1 MTRTHNY
8 LALDLGASGGRAIIG
23 RFDGERLALEEVH
36 RFANGPVHLPSERGD
51 SLHWDVPHLFVEI
64 QEGLK
69 KGVACCGPSGG
80 AGLASLGIDTWGV
93 DYGLLDRNDRLVGL
107 PYHYRDSR
115 NDTIQAEAFRRVP
128 RAEIFAATGIQFMQL
143 NTLMQLLAQ
152 QIEDPE
158 VLART
163 RTLLMIPD
171 LLNFWL
177 TGQKF
182 SERTIAST
190 SQMLDPYRPA
200 WATGLLDRLG
210 IPTHCLPPIIEAGT
224 VLGGLLPA
232 VIEET
237 GAKGIQVV
245 APGSHDTASAVAA
258 VPAVDQD
265 YAYVSSGTWSLMGVE
280 SPHPVVNE
288 KALALNVTNEGGV
301 CDTIRLLKNVTGLWV
316 IQECRRTWLHG
327 DSNQS
332 WGEIVAAAE
341 AAPAFT
347 AFIDVDAP
355 DFIAPGDMPARIQAY
370 CARTGQTVPGDR
382 GTVARVVFESLALK
396 YRRTLEMLDELV
408 GRRIAVLHIMGG
420 GTQNRLLS
428 QFAANAIGR
437 PVVAGPIEATA
448 AGNIL
453 MQMLATGA
461 ISSLAEGRAVIR
473 RSFDTERFE
482 PHDTV
487 AWNDAFA
494 RFSRL
499 L

>member
-1 MTRTHNY
+1 MSPR
-8 LALDLGASGGRAIIG
+8 
-23 RFDGERLALEEVH
+23 
-36 RFANGPVHLPSERGD
+36 
-51 SLHWDVPHLFVEI
+51 LFVEI

-69 KGVACCGPSGG
+69 KAVACCG
-80 AGLASLGIDTWGV
+80 ADLASLGIDTWGV

-115 NDTIQAEAFRRVP
+115 NDTMQAEAFRRVP

-143 NTLMQLLAQ
+143 NTLIQLLAQ
-152 QIEDPE
+152 QVEDPE

-177 TGQKF
+177 TGQKV

-190 SQMLDPYRPA
+190 SQMLDPFRPA

-210 IPTHCLPPIIEAGT
+210 IPTHYLPPIIEAGT

-237 GAKGIQVV
+237 GARGIQVV

-258 VPAVDQD
+258 VPAESQD

-316 IQECRRTWLHG
+316 IQECRRTWLQEG
-327 DSNQS
+327 AIS
-332 WGEIVAAAE
+332 WDDIVALAA

-347 AFIDVDAP
+347 AFIDVDAADFLSAGRHAGP
-355 DFIAPGDMPARIQAY
+355 DSGLLCADRPARAG
-370 CARTGQTVPGDR
+370 RPGHGRPHRLRKPGAEISPHAGD
-382 GTVARVVFESLALK
+382 
-396 YRRTLEMLDELV
+396 V
-408 GRRIAVLHIMGG
+408 GRV
-420 GTQNRLLS
+420 
-428 QFAANAIGR
+428 
-437 PVVAGPIEATA
+437 
-448 AGNIL
+448 
-453 MQMLATGA
+453 
-461 ISSLAEGRAVIR
+461 GRASPRGPAHHGRRDAEPAAEPARGERHRPPGGRRPHRGHGRGQHPDADAGHRRDQLAGRGSGGHPALFRHRAIR
-473 RSFDTERFE
+473 
-482 PHDTV
+482 
-487 AWNDAFA
+487 AA
-494 RFSRL
+494 RYGSVG
-499 L
+499 

>member
-1 MTRTHNY
+1 VTATSNY

-23 RFDGERLALEEVH
+23 RFDGERLTLEGVH
-36 RFANGPVHLPSERGD
+36 RFTNGPIHLPSVRGD
-51 SLHWDVPHLFVEI
+51 SLHWDAPRLFVEI

-69 KGVACCGPSGG
+69 KAVACCNGEGSG
-80 AGLASLGIDTWGV
+80 LVSLGIDTWGV
-93 DYGLLDRNDRLVGL
+93 DYGLLDRNDRLIGL
-107 PYHYRDSR
+107 PYHYRDRR
-115 NDTIQAEAFRRVP
+115 NDSMQAEAFRRVP
-128 RAEIFAATGIQFMQL
+128 REEIFAATGIQFMQL
-143 NTLMQLLAQ
+143 NTLIQLLAQ
-152 QIEDPE
+152 QVEDPE

-177 TGQKF
+177 TGQKV

-190 SQMLDPYRPA
+190 SQMLDPFHPI
-200 WATGLLDRLG
+200 WATDLLDRLG
-210 IPTHCLPPIIEAGT
+210 IPTHYLPPIVEAGT
-224 VLGGLLPA
+224 VLGDLLPA
-232 VIEET
+232 VVEET
-237 GAKGIQVV
+237 GARAVQVV
-245 APGSHDTASAVAA
+245 APGTHDTASAVAA
-258 VPAVDQD
+258 VPAESQD

-316 IQECRRTWLHG
+316 IQECRRAWLQEG
-327 DSNQS
+327 SIS
-332 WGEIVAAAE
+332 WDDIVALAA
-341 AAPAFT
+341 AAPTFT
-347 AFIDVDAP
+347 AFIDVDAA
-355 DFIAPGDMPARIQAY
+355 DFIPPGDMPARIRAC
-370 CARTGQTVPGDR
+370 CARTGQPVPADK

-428 QFAANAIGR
+428 QLAANAIGR

-453 MQMLATGA
+453 MQMLATDA
-461 ISSLAEGRAVIR
+461 IGSLVEGRAVIR
-473 RSFDTERFE
+473 RSFNTERFE
-482 PHDTV
+482 PRDTT
-487 AWNDAFA
+487 AWDEAYA
-494 RFSRL
+494 RFMTQL
-499 L
+499 